1 MTFNYDELRRF
12 YNHTIH
18 PELMRM
24 DRSRRRLL
32 RLLFF
37 SALLIVAVISL
48 AAYLQ
53 VFVLSLFLCIPI
65 VLYILY
71 LYRQVQKFQKTFKP
85 HVVRLVLDFID
96 NDVNTGTLYYD
107 EGKSIDFQEF
117 KYSQIFSED
126 VIEYKGE
133 DYING
138 VIGELAFEL
147 CELEAKSFSRVRS
160 QIDTVFRGVFL
171 HAEFKDFKQKH
182 TLYTKLNDLN
192 QKIHVLR
199 GVERLDTDLEAW
211 VIAEKK
217 GELETLLLEKQGIEF
232 EMNQLQFNPEESDEA
247 IKIKGRVLIIPRAYK
262 NDEIRNIKKFMLSGA
277 QEVPTD
283 MQLDAFQELFMTFAT
298 PDAPI
303 HSLLSEEMQN
313 DILDYYDFTGCK
325 LYLSII
331 GNDIYIAV
339 DEPNDLLEP
348 YIFQSNVSYD
358 LIREFYDKL
367 VILMSIVSDFD
378 ENN

>member
-1 MTFNYDELRRF
+1 MTFNYEGLRRF

-37 SALLIVAVISL
+37 SAVLMLIVISF

-65 VLYILY
+65 VLYIVY
-71 LYRQVQKFQKTFKP
+71 LYSQVRKFQKTFKP
-85 HVVRLVLDFID
+85 HVVRLILDFID
-96 NDVNTGTLYYD
+96 NDVNMGTLYYD

-138 VIGELAFEL
+138 VIGELAFEF
-147 CELEAKSFSRVRS
+147 CELEAKAFSRVRS
-160 QIDTVFRGVFL
+160 KIDTVFRGVFL

-182 TLYTKLNDLN
+182 TLYTRLNEVT

-199 GVERLDTDLEAW
+199 GIERLDTNLEAW
-211 VIAEKK
+211 VIAEKQS
-217 GELETLLLEKQGIEF
+217 ELEILILEKQGIEY
-232 EMNQLQFNPEESDEA
+232 ELNQLQFNAEESDEA
-247 IKIKGRVLIIPRAYK
+247 VKIKGRVLIIPRAYK
-262 NDEIRNIKKFMLSGA
+262 NDEIRTIKKFMLSGA
-277 QEVPTD
+277 YEVPAD
-283 MQLDAFQELFMTFAT
+283 QQLDAFRELFMTFAT

-303 HSLLSEEMQN
+303 HTLLSEEMQN
-313 DILDYYDFTGCK
+313 DILDYYDFTGCR
-325 LYLSII
+325 LYLSVI
-331 GNDIYIAV
+331 GNDIYVAV

-358 LIREFYDKL
+358 LIREFYDKIM
-367 VILMSIVSDFD
+367 ILISIVSDFD